1 MITFISKHRCV
12 KVRAVI
18 DTHFYFEKRQ
28 SHRDQSPKVCFHK
41 LVAILC
47 FVCLVKKSKFII
59 RFNRFWA
66 FLLLIKSREIL
77 NRREEE
83 SSSNTQN

>member
-12 KVRAVI
+12 RVSQGGDRYSFLFLK
-18 DTHFYFEKRQ
+18 
-28 SHRDQSPKVCFHK
+28 SQSPKVCFHK
-41 LVAILC
+41 LAAILC

-77 NRREEE
+77 NWREEE
-83 SSSNTQN
+83 NSSNTQN

>member
-12 KVRAVI
+12 KVRAG
-18 DTHFYFEKRQ
+18 DKSERQ
-28 SHRDQSPKVCFHK
+28 SHRDQSPKMSLHK

-59 RFNRFWA
+59 TFNRFWA

-83 SSSNTQN
+83 NFSNTQN